1 MTIDMA
7 VPSEAFHA
15 GRTEVS
21 VILCA
26 RNPRADYL
34 ARVLQ
39 SLKAQKLTLDQWDL
53 LLVDS
58 ASENPLESRIDLSW
72 HPRAQHLREERPGLL
87 PARMRGIQEAFGEL
101 LVFVDD
107 DTILDPDYLEQS
119 LSIARHFPKLGVWG
133 GSVLAEYEVT
143 PPEWIGEYEHEISV
157 REISRDSW
165 SNLPGM
171 RDPWVIGAG
180 MSVRRNLARR
190 YAKIVEGDSRRHLL
204 GRNPASLLGAEDID
218 LVLSVCDEGHGR
230 GVFRS
235 LKLIHLIPP
244 HRCKPDYLEAI
255 TKGNAASFH
264 LIRYFRGEVGLVRSP
279 GVLQNLWMKIKESR
293 LPHHRRMYH
302 QSARAG
308 IKLAEQIIRDDLTQR
323 KGNGSTLGIP
333 S

>member
-1 MTIDMA
+1 MG
-7 VPSEAFHA
+7 VPLEACHA

-26 RNPRADYL
+26 HNPRADYL
-34 ARVLQ
+34 SRVLEA
-39 SLKAQKLTLDQWDL
+39 LRAQKLPVDQWDL

-58 ASENPLESRIDLSW
+58 ASEKPLQSRIDLSW
-72 HPRAQHLREERPGLL
+72 HPGARHLREETPGLL
-87 PARMRGIQEAFGEL
+87 PARMSGIGAAFGEL

-107 DTILDPDYLEQS
+107 DTLLDPDYLEQS
-119 LSIARHFPKLGVWG
+119 LSISRHFPKLGVWG
-133 GSVLAEYEVT
+133 GSVLAEYEAP
-143 PPEWIGEYEHEISV
+143 PPEWIGEYEQEISV

-180 MSVRRNLARR
+180 MSVRRSLARR

-218 LVLSVCDEGHGR
+218 LVLSVCYEGYGR

-264 LIRYFRGEVGLVRSP
+264 LIRYFRGEVGLIRSP
-279 GVLQNLWMKIKESR
+279 GALQNLWLKIKESR
-293 LPHHRRMYH
+293 LPHHLRMYH
-302 QSARAG
+302 QSVRAG

-323 KGNGSTLGIP
+323 KGNGSRLGIP

>member
-1 MTIDMA
+1 MG
-7 VPSEAFHA
+7 VPLEACHA
-15 GRTEVS
+15 GHTEVS

-26 RNPRADYL
+26 HNPRTDYL
-34 ARVLQ
+34 FRVLE
-39 SLKAQKLTLDQWDL
+39 SLRAQKLPVDQWDL

-72 HPRAQHLREERPGLL
+72 HPGARYFREERPGLL
-87 PARMRGIQEAFGEL
+87 PARMRGIGEAFGEL

-107 DTILDPDYLEQS
+107 DTILDPDYLLES

-133 GSVLAEYEVT
+133 GSVLAEYESP
-143 PPEWIGEYEHEISV
+143 PPEWIGEYEQEISV

-165 SNLPGM
+165 SNVPGM

-180 MSVRRNLARR
+180 MSVRTNLARR
-190 YAKIVEGDSRRHLL
+190 YAKIVEEDSRRRLL
-204 GRNPASLLGAEDID
+204 GRKPASILGAEDID
-218 LVLSVCDEGHGR
+218 LVLSVCDGGYGR

-244 HRCKPDYLEAI
+244 HRCKPDYLEVI

-264 LIRYFRGEVGLVRSP
+264 LIRYFRGEGGLVRSP
-279 GVLQNLWMKIKESR
+279 GVLRNLWLTIKESR
-293 LPHHRRMYH
+293 LPHHRRMYY

-308 IKLAEQIIRDDLTQR
+308 IKLAEQIIRDDLIHR
-323 KGNGSTLGIP
+323 NGNASTRRIP